1 MVSIALPFIVLLAV
15 GVGCGI
21 AYWLLRGKSQ
31 GLLDQQTANHV
42 RDIADREERL
52 QQQRAELQHK
62 ETELRGALQQLASE
76 QAKGAA
82 REEKL
87 KEQTASLEQLNT
99 RMTNEFKLIANE
111 LLEAKGKQLNERQ
124 KESLETVLNPLKE
137 RIKEFEDQVRKSYD
151 EEGKQRFALKSE
163 VEKLLQQNMRL
174 SQDADNLAK
183 ALRGDSKTQGDWGE
197 MILERLLESSGLT
210 EGVEYSLQTSTTLT
224 DGSRLRPDAVIN
236 LPGGKHIIID
246 AKVSLTHYERYVAT
260 TDEEERERM
269 AKAHTDSMRM
279 HMKGLSEKD
288 YPKLFG
294 ISAPEFV
301 FMFVPIESA
310 FNLAQLTRRTLVQE
324 AIDQRIYIVTHST
337 LLSSLKLFH
346 NIWKNERIAQ
356 NHLEIAERAGALYEK
371 FVGFTE
377 DLGRIGKNVADA
389 TENYQKALGKL
400 SEGPGNLVRQVE
412 LIKKLGAKTNKNLHP
427 KLLERSLEEE
437 NSTGA

>member
-1 MVSIALPFIVLLAV
+1 MDTTALVFVLLLGVA
-15 GVGCGI
+15 VGCGI
-21 AYWLLRGKSQ
+21 TYWLLRGKSQ
-31 GLLDQQTANHV
+31 GLLDQLSTTYA
-42 RDIADREERL
+42 RDLADRDARIQE
-52 QQQRAELQHK
+52 QRTEIQHK
-62 ETELRGALQQLASE
+62 ETELRGTLQQLASE
-76 QAKGAA
+76 QAKVEA
-82 REEKL
+82 RDEKL
-87 KEQTASLEQLNT
+87 REQTASLEQLNQ

-137 RIKEFEDQVRKSYD
+137 RIKEFEEQVRKSYD
-151 EEGKQRFALKSE
+151 EEGKQRFALKGE
-163 VEKLLQQNMRL
+163 VEKLLQQNIRL

-197 MILERLLESSGLT
+197 MILERLLENSGLT
-210 EGVEYSLQTSTTLT
+210 EGVEYTLQTSTTLA

-246 AKVSLTHYERYVAT
+246 AKVSLTHYERFVASA
-260 TDEEERERM
+260 DDGERERL
-269 AKAHTDSMRM
+269 AKAHTDSMRA

-310 FNLAQLTRRTLVQE
+310 FNLAQITRRELVQE

-389 TENYQKALGKL
+389 SENYQRALGKL

-412 LIKKLGAKTNKNLHP
+412 MIKKLGARSNKSLHP
-427 KLLERSLEEE
+427 KLLERSVEEE
-437 NSTGA
+437 TNTGA

>member
-1 MVSIALPFIVLLAV
+1 MGTSTLLLVLLLGLA
-15 GVGCGI
+15 VGCGI
-21 AYWLLRGKSQ
+21 TYWLLRGKSQ
-31 GLLDQQTANHV
+31 GLLDQLAASHARNLE
-42 RDIADREERL
+42 DRERRTSEIRADL
-52 QQQRAELQHK
+52 QQRDSDLRSVEQRLAAEM
-62 ETELRGALQQLASE
+62 
-76 QAKGAA
+76 AKAEA

-87 KEQTASLEQLNT
+87 KEQAVYITELNE
-99 RMTNEFKLIANE
+99 RMKGEFKLIANE

-124 KESLETVLNPLKE
+124 KESLEVVLTPLKE
-137 RIKEFEDQVRKSYD
+137 RIKEFEEQVRKSYD
-151 EEGKQRFALKSE
+151 EEGKQRFALKNE

-174 SQDADNLAK
+174 SQDADNLTK

-210 EGVEYSLQTSTTLT
+210 EGVEYTLQTSTTLT

-246 AKVSLTHYERYVAT
+246 AKVSLTHYEQYVAA
-260 TDEEERERM
+260 TDEDERDRM
-269 AKAHTDSMRM
+269 AKAHTDSMRV
-279 HMKGLSEKD
+279 HVKGLSAKD

-294 ISAPEFV
+294 IAAPEFV

-310 FNLAQLTRRTLVQE
+310 YNLAQITRRTIGQE
-324 AIDQRIYIVTHST
+324 AIDQQVYIVTHST

-377 DLGRIGKNVADA
+377 DIGRIGKNVADA

-400 SEGPGNLVRQVE
+400 TEGPGNLVRQVE
-412 LIKKLGAKTNKNLHP
+412 MIKKLGAKTNKALHP

-437 NSTGA
+437 NSPGK

>member
-1 MVSIALPFIVLLAV
+1 MNSALVLLLV
-15 GVGCGI
+15 GI
-21 AYWLLRGKSQ
+21 AAGCALAWVLLRGKSK
-31 GLLDQQTANHV
+31 GLLDQLAANHARDMEEKDRRIQEQRSDLQQ
-42 RDIADREERL
+42 RDIDLRSTEQRL
-52 QQQRAELQHK
+52 AAEL
-62 ETELRGALQQLASE
+62 
-76 QAKGAA
+76 AKAEA

-87 KEQTASLEQLNT
+87 REQAVYITELNE
-99 RMTNEFKLIANE
+99 RMKGEFKLIANE

-124 KESLETVLNPLKE
+124 KESLESVLNPLKE
-137 RIKEFEDQVRKSYD
+137 RIKEFEEQVRKSYD
-151 EEGKQRFALKSE
+151 EEGKQRFALKHE

-174 SQDADNLAK
+174 SQDAENLTK

-210 EGVEYSLQTSTTLT
+210 QGVEYTLQTSATLT

-246 AKVSLTHYERYVAT
+246 AKVSLTHYERYVAA

-269 AKAHTDSMRM
+269 AKSHTDSMRM

-437 NSTGA
+437 SSTGA

>member
-1 MVSIALPFIVLLAV
+1 MNSALVLLLV
-15 GVGCGI
+15 GI
-21 AYWLLRGKSQ
+21 AAGCALAWILLRGKSK
-31 GLLDQQTANHV
+31 GLLDQLAANHARDMEEKDRRIQEQRSDLQQ
-42 RDIADREERL
+42 RDIDLRSTEQRL
-52 QQQRAELQHK
+52 AAEL
-62 ETELRGALQQLASE
+62 
-76 QAKGAA
+76 AKAEA

-87 KEQTASLEQLNT
+87 REQAVYITELNE
-99 RMTNEFKLIANE
+99 RMKGEFKLIANE

-124 KESLETVLNPLKE
+124 KESLESVLNPLKE
-137 RIKEFEDQVRKSYD
+137 RIKEFEEQVRKSYD
-151 EEGKQRFALKSE
+151 EEGKQRFALKHE

-174 SQDADNLAK
+174 SQDAENLTK

-210 EGVEYSLQTSTTLT
+210 QGVEYTLQTSTTLT

-246 AKVSLTHYERYVAT
+246 AKVSLTHYERYVAA

-269 AKAHTDSMRM
+269 AKSHTDSMRM

-437 NSTGA
+437 SSTGA